1 MADWRPAAVEQQ
13 VFALRDIELD
23 NAVYVDAAPIPP
35 SRPVS
40 ANSTGLS
47 EGVDAPRTGESTQSD
62 GT

>member
-1 MADWRPAAVEQQ
+1 MEQD

-40 ANSTGLS
+40 ANSTART
-47 EGVDAPRTGESTQSD
+47 EGDDAPRTGDSTQSD
-62 GT
+62 ST